1 MQIFKTAQHDEW
13 EQGAFS
19 RNIKK
24 QKTFYPEDLTKYSI
38 LSYEL
43 I

>member
-1 MQIFKTAQHDEW
+1 MNGNKELLVGIL
-13 EQGAFS
+13 
-19 RNIKK
+19 KK